1 MLKRLRLY
9 VLIALAAMILLVAVF
24 GPLLAPDD
32 PFRIDLRNTV
42 RPPGSGHW
50 LGTDTLG
57 RDLFSRLL
65 YGARNSFALTL
76 AMVLI
81 VTIVGAAIGL
91 AAGYIGGFADAL
103 AMQAADILLAFPTMV
118 FAIAVAGIMGP
129 SIYHTIIAL
138 GAVSWAKYA
147 RLTSGLVKDIRRSN
161 YLIQARFGG
170 ARLPRIVIKY
180 ILPNAL
186 PHIVIMTTLDI
197 GEMMITISTLS
208 FLGLVT
214 PPPAPEWGNMI
225 AASRNGM
232 LLYPHMLIYTSMV
245 LIITVVVFNLLG
257 DSLRDFLDPKLSH
270 AHAPRKRSRRNT
282 AKGTGTT

>member
-9 VLIALAAMILLVAVF
+9 VLLFLAALLILTAVF
-24 GPLLAPDD
+24 GPLLAPED
-32 PFRIDLRNTV
+32 PLKIDLRNTV
-42 RPPGSGHW
+42 QPPSSEHL

-81 VTIVGAAIGL
+81 VTVIGAAIGM
-91 AAGYIGGFADAL
+91 AAGYLGGLVDII
-103 AMQAADILLAFPTMV
+103 AMQVADVLLAFPTMV
-118 FAIAVAGIMGP
+118 FAIAVAGILGP
-129 SIYHTIIAL
+129 TIYYTILAL
-138 GAVSWAKYA
+138 AAVSWAKYA

-161 YLIQARFGG
+161 YIVQAQFGG
-170 ARLPRIVIKY
+170 ARIPRIIMKY

-186 PHIVIMTTLDI
+186 PQIVIMTTLDI

-208 FLGLVT
+208 FLGLVS

-232 LLYPHMLIYTSMV
+232 LLYPHMLYYTSMA
-245 LIITVVVFNLLG
+245 LIITVIIFNLLG
-257 DSLRDFLDPKLSH
+257 DSLRDFLDPKISY
-270 AHAPRKRSRRNT
+270 AHTPKRRKPVT
-282 AKGTGTT
+282 KLTGM